1 MTTDNNDVT
10 QMIDQAQQE
19 LDAEQGIVETPSEV
33 SQVQML
39 QEQLAST
46 NQQIKELSGMINA
59 SRGHV
64 DRSLNAIRND
74 SGQLVAQAI
83 DQRLAFMN
91 DRMQQQQ
98 LLENLDDDQRGVFQ
112 HVLNKLDRVEASTH
126 IQQNPQQQQAPPP
139 PDGAQDPWLDIYNM
153 VSDMGLDRT
162 DSRIQY
168 TLLLDESVE
177 PRQRQANF
185 FQNLMGV
192 RDTGNQGQAQSQPA
206 QQKSS
211 ANPPV
216 ESMSPS
222 STTALRNADD
232 IRDAYIAGRIT
243 TDVYHEKM
251 GAIGENV

>member
-19 LDAEQGIVETPSEV
+19 LDAEQGIVETTSEV
-33 SQVQML
+33 SQVQAL
-39 QEQLAST
+39 QEQLAQQ
-46 NQQIKELSGMINA
+46 NQQIKELSGMVNA

-74 SGQLVAQAI
+74 SGDAIARAI

-112 HVLNKLDRVEASTH
+112 HVLNKLDRVEASTYV
-126 IQQNPQQQQAPPP
+126 QQNPQQQPPP
-139 PDGAQDPWLDIYNM
+139 QDGGQDPWLDIYNM

-162 DSRIQY
+162 DPRIQY
-168 TLLLDESVE
+168 TLLLDEAVE

-192 RDTGNQGQAQSQPA
+192 RDNGSQGQAQSQPA
-206 QQKSS
+206 QQTSN

-216 ESMSPS
+216 ESMSPCS
-222 STTALRNADD
+222 ATALRNADD
-232 IRDAYIAGRIT
+232 ILDAYISGTIT
-243 TDVYHEKM
+243 TDENRDRM